1 MKLSRH
7 RKRLPTRSEAG
18 YSLIEVLVAGSILLI
33 GVAAAAKL
41 SLVMVT
47 QEEINQRVSVSL
59 SHQEMAMRLY
69 QLGLSQAEIDG
80 LLPHDP
86 NVASLTYTSGTEGV
100 SGATLTPLEYLE
112 STLVVNSTP
121 TGAKSAGE
129 WNGGG
134 DTSAAET
141 RTNIVRGYRYPNRF
155 R

>member
-1 MKLSRH
+1 MKLSIKKYQSR
-7 RKRLPTRSEAG
+7 AQVG
-18 YSLIEVLVAGSILLI
+18 YSLIEALVAASILAI

-47 QEEINQRVSVSL
+47 QEEINQRVSISL
-59 SHQEMAMRLY
+59 SYQEMAMRLY
-69 QLGLSQAEIDG
+69 QLGLSQAEADA
-80 LLPHDP
+80 LLPDDP
-86 NVASLTYTSGTEGV
+86 NVASITYTTGTETIAGV
-100 SGATLTPLEYLE
+100 PLTPMEYLE
-112 STLVVNSTP
+112 STMIINSTP
-121 TGAKSAGE
+121 AGAKVAGE

>member
-1 MKLSRH
+1 MNLSIDNNHLR
-7 RKRLPTRSEAG
+7 TQVG
-18 YSLIEVLVAGSILLI
+18 YSLIEVLVAASILVV

-59 SHQEMAMRLY
+59 AHQEMAMRLY
-69 QLGLSQAEIDG
+69 QLGLSQTEVDG

-86 NVASLTYTSGTEGV
+86 NVESLTYTTGTTTISGIP
-100 SGATLTPLEYLE
+100 LTPMEYLE
-112 STLVVNSTP
+112 STMVVNSTP
-121 TGAKSAGE
+121 AGATAAGE

-141 RTNIVRGYRYPNRF
+141 RTNVVRGYRYPNRF